1 MKFKRQSNETE
12 ETENQVCCYILSLL
26 VCPLGFSG
34 GWGSEIP
41 DIG

>member
-1 MKFKRQSNETE
+1 VNYKRQSNE
-12 ETENQVCCYILSLL
+12 ETENQVFSNILSLL
-26 VCPLGFSG
+26 VCHFGLTG